1 MRVIETIAD
10 LRAALPPGEPVCLV
24 PTMGNLHEG
33 HLSLIRAARARIDG
47 ERSGL
52 VVASIFVNPMQ
63 FGPQDD
69 FVKYPRTLRRDCELL
84 SGGGCDIVFA
94 PGPLEIYPVAQEYRV
109 QPPTDL
115 ADILEGAVRP
125 GFFTGVCTVVLKL
138 FNIVQPRW
146 AVFGKK
152 DYQQVLVIRGMVRQ
166 CDLPVEVVAADT
178 VRESDGLALSSRNGY
193 LSGAERIEAAHLH
206 QAVGRVAA
214 AVRSGRTDYPV
225 LEAGAMQAL
234 ATRGWA
240 VDYCSIRRR
249 SDLGMP
255 LEQQPLVVVAA
266 ATLGTTRLIDNNEV

>member
-138 FNIVQPRW
+138 FNIVRPNA

-152 DYQQVLVIRGMVRQ
+152 DYQQLLIVTNMVRQ
-166 CDLPVEVVAADT
+166 LNLPIEILAGET
-178 VRESDGLALSSRNGY
+178 VREDSGLALSSRNGY
-193 LSGAERIEAAHLH
+193 LDDRQRVEAAQL
-206 QAVGRVAA
+206 QVAIA
-214 AVRSGRTDYPV
+214 EARREAHSGRTDWPAI
-225 LEAGAMQAL
+225 EQAAIEFL
-234 ATRGWA
+234 VERGWKP
-240 VDYCSIRRR
+240 DYVAIRSR
-249 SDLGMP
+249 SDLRAPTAGRPM
-255 LEQQPLVVVAA
+255 VVLGAA
-266 ATLGTTRLIDNNEV
+266 RIGDTRLIDNLEI